1 MPEYKDETLCS
12 GTKYCTWSLCAHRFG
27 YFWGSPLFCTRC
39 SKLRLT
45 GRNGVTICTQL
56 YIGFSRYEHNTGTI
70 LCWFPGTASRAT
82 SVHSPL
88 VKCGRIFLLTLCAYQ
103 TDWYFRPHLA
113 SKSKVQTKSSTHI
126 LTKLMEKFNLW
137 TFGEAQPQYV
147 IALMQR
153 KSSVTE
159 LLPSLDRNECSL
171 SVDSKWGHIDT
182 YVTLGFEGYRTG

>member
-1 MPEYKDETLCS
+1 
-12 GTKYCTWSLCAHRFG
+12 
-27 YFWGSPLFCTRC
+27 
-39 SKLRLT
+39 
-45 GRNGVTICTQL
+45 
-56 YIGFSRYEHNTGTI
+56 
-70 LCWFPGTASRAT
+70 
-82 SVHSPL
+82 
-88 VKCGRIFLLTLCAYQ
+88 
-103 TDWYFRPHLA
+103 
-113 SKSKVQTKSSTHI
+113 
-126 LTKLMEKFNLW
+126 MEKFNLS